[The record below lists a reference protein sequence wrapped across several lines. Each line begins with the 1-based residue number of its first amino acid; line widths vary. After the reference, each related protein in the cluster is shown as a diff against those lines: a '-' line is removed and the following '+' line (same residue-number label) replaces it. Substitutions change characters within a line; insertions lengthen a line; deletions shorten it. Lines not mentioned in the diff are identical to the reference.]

1 MDIYYYSLLAWSL
14 IALLVLLIL
23 LFSKLIAPYGRHNPR
38 KSKWSIANHWGWF
51 WMELPAFLLCP
62 FLALIGP
69 SEKTPLLI
77 LLISLWA
84 LHYFNRCILFPF
96 RLKTQ
101 GKQMPLLI
109 LFSALLFNATNGYFN
124 GYYLGFIEESQP
136 LNFSINQIAGLLLF
150 FGGFFINLQADQIL
164 IKLREKGQG
173 YQIPQKGLYP
183 YISCPNYLGEILE
196 WTGFALLA
204 WNPAAASFAL
214 WTFCNLFPRA
224 LDHHKWYKEKFPDY
238 PASRKAIIPFLI

>member
-1 MDIYYYSLLAWSL
+1 MNFYYCLLAAWSLLA
-14 IALLVLLIL
+14 IIILLVLL
-23 LFSKLIAPYGRHNPR
+23 FTKLIAPYGRHNHL
-38 KSKWSIANHWGWF
+38 KSKMTIANHWGWF
-51 WMELPAFLLCP
+51 WMELPALVLFPLITW
-62 FLALIGP
+62 IGP
-69 SEKTPLLI
+69 STKSSFLYLL
-77 LLISLWA
+77 LGLWV
-84 LHYFNRCILFPF
+84 LHYFNRSILFPF
-96 RLKTQ
+96 RLISQ

-109 LFSALLFNATNGYFN
+109 LISALLFNATNGFFN
-124 GYYLGFIEESQP
+124 GYYLGFLGESQS
-136 LNFSINQIAGLLLF
+136 LDFSLNQILGLLLF

-164 IKLREKGQG
+164 IKLRKKGKG

-183 YISCPNYLGEILE
+183 FISCPNYLGEIME

-224 LDHHKWYKEKFPDY
+224 LTHHKWYQEKFPTY